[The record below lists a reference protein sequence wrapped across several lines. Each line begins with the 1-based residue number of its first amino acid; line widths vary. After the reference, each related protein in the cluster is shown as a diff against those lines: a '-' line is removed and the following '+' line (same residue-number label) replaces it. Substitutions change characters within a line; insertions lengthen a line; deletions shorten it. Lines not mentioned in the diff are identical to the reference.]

1 VSQSAYR
8 DVGRRLAAVR
18 KRAGVSQDQ
27 LAALLQKPQS
37 FVSACE
43 RGQRRIDV
51 LELLRIAA
59 ALKLNPQELFAA
71 LVTPKHERQRPLS
84 LRRVELP

>member
-1 VSQSAYR
+1 VSQSEYR
-8 DVGRRLAAVR
+8 DVGHRLAAVR

-27 LAALLQKPQS
+27 LAELLHKPQS

-59 ALKLNPQELFAA
+59 ALNINPQELFAT
-71 LVTPKHERQRPLS
+71 LVAPIPSTGH
-84 LRRVELP
+84 